1 MKHFFVLCT
10 FLSLAFATAVG
21 CDNKAKVEKK
31 ETVTTPGGTTTTT
44 DEHKVDS
51 SGKNPPANSRGE
63 KAK

>member
-1 MKHFFVLCT
+1 MKRFFVFCT
-10 FLSLAFATAVG
+10 FLSLALATTVG

-44 DEHKVDS
+44 DEHTVDS